1 LEFPEGGLMT
11 KYEIHLPL
19 NYPNGEPIEKERIKI
34 ARDELLAVFGS
45 FAVPNRRTWKYDG
58 AGYVEIMRLEIVTT
72 NDKVPKK
79 LLKDFKER
87 LKESFRQT
95 DILITTHRIQST

>member
-1 LEFPEGGLMT
+1 MR

-19 NYPNGEPIEKERIKI
+19 TYSDGMPIEQEKI
-34 ARDELLAVFGS
+34 RSVRDELVNAFGS
-45 FAVPNRRTWKYDG
+45 FVVPDRKTWKYDG
-58 AGYVEIMRLEIVTT
+58 VRCFEIMRIEIVTLD
-72 NDKVPKK
+72 DKVPKK

-95 DILITTHRIQST
+95 DILITTHRIQTA

>member
-1 LEFPEGGLMT
+1 MT

-19 NYPNGEPIEKERIKI
+19 NYTDGERIEKERIKS

-58 AGYVEIMRLEIVTT
+58 SRYVKILKIEVVTPQ
-72 NDKVPKK
+72 KVVAKR
-79 LLKDFKER
+79 LKD
-87 LKESFRQT
+87 LKSHLEETLQLS
-95 DILITTHRIQST
+95 DILVTAHAIQVI

>member
-1 LEFPEGGLMT
+1 MR

-19 NYPNGEPIEKERIKI
+19 SYTDGKPIEEEKI
-34 ARDELLAVFGS
+34 GSVRDELLNVFGS
-45 FAVPNRRTWKYDG
+45 FAVPDGKAWKYDG
-58 AGYVEIMRLEIVTT
+58 VRCVEIMKVEIVTA

-87 LKESFRQT
+87 LKECFRQD
-95 DILITTHRIQST
+95 DILIIARRVQTSA